1 MDPDYGQIIEEGQ
14 MERHATAQEFF
25 QPEAASLGD
34 AEDKRRQLD
43 ASGQQFFQ
51 QERPVYSQNGF
62 DEPKASG
69 SREEQRYFNAPRPT
83 VSVASD
89 NERKAMGSEQR
100 YQQLT
105 EAAISQNDAGPQER
119 EGTAQ
124 EFYNREKA
132 YLAANTGDVSAT
144 GTAQEFFK
152 PDEAF
157 RADVSSANK
166 SKRATQQQWLNKD
179 RPSAG
184 QPEDFERKRADT
196 GVDFFNKS
204 ELNRSAGGINQ
215 GRATPHQDLTDG
227 GEQFMQPSDAEYG
240 RQSTKND
247 RAATQQKFFENERN
261 VTYGR
266 GDEFNR

>member
-51 QERPVYSQNGF
+51 QERPVYSQNGH
-62 DEPKASG
+62 DQPRDG
-69 SREEQRYFNAPRPT
+69 GPREEQRYFRAPKPAI
-83 VSVASD
+83 SAASD
-89 NERKAMGSEQR
+89 AERDAQGSEQR

-105 EAAISQNDAGPQER
+105 EAAVSQNDAGPQER

-124 EFYNREKA
+124 EFYNREQA
-132 YLAANTGDVSAT
+132 YLAARTGDVSAT

-166 SKRATQQQWLNKD
+166 SKRATQQQWMNKD

-184 QPEDFERKRADT
+184 
-196 GVDFFNKS
+196 
-204 ELNRSAGGINQ
+204 
-215 GRATPHQDLTDG
+215 
-227 GEQFMQPSDAEYG
+227 
-240 RQSTKND
+240 
-247 RAATQQKFFENERN
+247 
-261 VTYGR
+261 
-266 GDEFNR
+266 